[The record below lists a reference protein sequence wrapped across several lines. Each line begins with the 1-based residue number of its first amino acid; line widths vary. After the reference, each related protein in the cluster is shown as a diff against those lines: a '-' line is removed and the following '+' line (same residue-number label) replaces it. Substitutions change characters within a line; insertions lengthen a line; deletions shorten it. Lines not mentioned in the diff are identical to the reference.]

1 MYIPKAF
8 EVKDLDKIAQV
19 IETYNFAT
27 LVTCDSGIPM
37 ASHIPF
43 LYDRDRGKYGTLISH
58 MARANSQWQSFDDQE
73 ILAIFQGSHSYI
85 SPNWY
90 QTKPAVCTWN
100 YIAIHTYGVPQ
111 VITDIQRTEEILQAT
126 VAKYE
131 SQLPDPWDGS
141 LPEKV
146 QQQLGKA
153 LVGFEI
159 PLTRIEAKF
168 KLGQN
173 RSAEDLQ
180 GVYDVLVNSTDVNQK
195 QIAAM
200 MKQENLIF

>member
-8 EVKDLDKIAQV
+8 EVTDLDKIAQI

-27 LVTCDSGIPM
+27 LITCDEGIPN

-43 LYDRDRGKYGTLISH
+43 LYDRDRGKYGTLVSH
-58 MARANSQWQSFDDQE
+58 MAKANSQWQSFGDRE
-73 ILAIFQGSHSYI
+73 ILTIFQGSHSYI